1 VFREKLRSQ
10 GWLEVF
16 TNTQLGCSQPKLVEL
31 YARVSVTEGTVTS
44 EVNGV
49 QIVFDAPKLGEIL
62 GTPVAGFDMYVRDDK
77 SLLGKTRLLELAQR
91 LSQQPR
97 LKHPQSAKKGDM
109 APLHQLLFCSL
120 SKTSFLGARGAI
132 KQMPWISVSLS
143 SWIEAS
149 RSISLQS

>member
-1 VFREKLRSQ
+1 M
-10 GWLEVF
+10 
-16 TNTQLGCSQPKLVEL
+16 GCSQSKLAEF
-31 YARVSVTEGTVTS
+31 YAKVSVTQGTVTN

-49 QIVFDAPKLGEIL
+49 QIVYDAPKLGEIL
-62 GTPVAGFDMYVRDDK
+62 KILAVGFDIYVREDK
-77 SLLGKTRLLELAQR
+77 SLLGKARLLELAQR
-91 LSQQPR
+91 LSKQPG
-97 LKHPQSAKKGDM
+97 LKHPQSVKKGDM